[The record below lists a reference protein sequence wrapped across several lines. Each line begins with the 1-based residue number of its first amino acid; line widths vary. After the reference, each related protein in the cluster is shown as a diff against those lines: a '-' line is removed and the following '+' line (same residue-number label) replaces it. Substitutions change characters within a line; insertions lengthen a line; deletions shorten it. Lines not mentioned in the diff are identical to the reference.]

1 MNEPGGVH
9 RDNMKHLWETGTFSD
24 LAVRALDR
32 KGDERI
38 YKVHKVV
45 LCGKSEFF
53 FNMFCRVKWKEAT
66 ESMVDLMED
75 YQGVVE
81 AMLEFMYVESYN
93 HWPELSHIDYDDHL
107 LYHARIHAAAIK
119 YGIKGLPELSNT
131 FIGCVING
139 QPKAEQLEA
148 LYCLLPFIEEEIPE
162 AADSGVGKT
171 LQRLVVESLGDFL
184 DDEDYHQ
191 LHAEH
196 SSFFLGVLASFR
208 EDQNPSGVVDSKDQ
222 EWNKPS
228 TWTSAWTAS
237 DDPNNLW

>member
-1 MNEPGGVH
+1 
-9 RDNMKHLWETGTFSD
+9 
-24 LAVRALDR
+24 
-32 KGDERI
+32 
-38 YKVHKVV
+38 
-45 LCGKSEFF
+45 
-53 FNMFCRVKWKEAT
+53 
-66 ESMVDLMED
+66 MVDLMED

-184 DDEDYHQ
+184 DDKDYHQ

-228 TWTSAWTAS
+228 TWTIAWTVS